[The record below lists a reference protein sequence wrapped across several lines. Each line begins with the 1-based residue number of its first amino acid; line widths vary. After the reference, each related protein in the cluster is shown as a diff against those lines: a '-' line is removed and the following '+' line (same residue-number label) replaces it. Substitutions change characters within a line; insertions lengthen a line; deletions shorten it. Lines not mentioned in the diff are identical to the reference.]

1 MLRVSRGREHAR
13 LRAVW
18 PPVCLRNLRRA
29 HPLEGATPRVLSA
42 LQAAIQEPH
51 ARIPH
56 VATKQRRKAQPQTEA
71 PRRLVQSF
79 LVSENDQ
86 KMHIVVCVC
95 LGLCVRFCVCVVR
108 TAVPRPVRCVRYG
121 TVWAVYVAC
130 GAYCVLGV
138 VPLSIFYLLAKV
150 SFLRR
155 KTNITQAPGQ
165 DSRWAP
171 HSGRED
177 TTRRT
182 GTEAGVEDRGDVWCP
197 GEERGRGRCVSSE
210 EVRLD
215 RLASELWPTVS
226 SVSLAAREPDAARG

>member
-165 DSRWAP
+165 DSRCGLHTAAERIQP
-171 HSGRED
+171 AEQEQR
-177 TTRRT
+177 
-182 GTEAGVEDRGDVWCP
+182 P
-197 GEERGRGRCVSSE
+197 G
-210 EVRLD
+210 
-215 RLASELWPTVS
+215 
-226 SVSLAAREPDAARG
+226 